1 MENNNKPNNYIK
13 LKVRMF
19 DTPGEEIFHKDTPL
33 HQVVSY
39 LNAMCNSV
47 VITDLSF
54 TTKEPRN
61 ILPKEDNL

>member
-1 MENNNKPNNYIK
+1 MEKHNKTNNYIK

-39 LNAMCNSV
+39 LNAMSV
-47 VITDLSF
+47 
-54 TTKEPRN
+54 
-61 ILPKEDNL
+61 IL